1 MKKMFFVLMLL
12 LLAALISVSCISTPQ
27 PEDRPKGEII
37 SGSMNDDK
45 PEEKPA
51 EQLPQ
56 RASRSSVSEEQL
68 PQRES
73 RSDVS
78 EEQLPQRASRLDP
91 SMIDAAKVK
100 ADAAKKL
107 AVDFETP
114 AYFPSEWEAVEARYK
129 AAGEMPKTAND
140 DMQKVIAEYD
150 AAAAAYEELF
160 KKTTPLYAQARE
172 DEIMATREKLIS
184 TGFTEYFPE
193 YLKKA
198 DDVTLTALD
207 QYEAEDYYTA
217 RETAAKALNEYETLL
232 LGADV
237 FLARQEII
245 DRGFL
250 KYDKENF
257 SKADEIAETAIKDY
271 DAGNKEKAIESAQEA
286 LLRYNLVLSNGWAV
300 YSTERKAAAD
310 AERELAIT
318 EKANIASRDI
328 FREAEGL
335 YNQAE
340 SDLSSGNHN
349 AAAVQ
354 YTEAEAMYSIARKD
368 TAKKRQIAEATIRRA
383 EVKIVES
390 GDTASEAKRILEGG
404 SK

>member
-1 MKKMFFVLMLL
+1 
-12 LLAALISVSCISTPQ
+12 
-27 PEDRPKGEII
+27 
-37 SGSMNDDK
+37 MNDDK